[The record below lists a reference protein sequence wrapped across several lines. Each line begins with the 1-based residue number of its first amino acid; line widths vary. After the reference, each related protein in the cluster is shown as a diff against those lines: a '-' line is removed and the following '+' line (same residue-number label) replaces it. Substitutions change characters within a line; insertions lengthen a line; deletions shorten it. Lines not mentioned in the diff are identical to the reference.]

1 MADKGFGIKELN
13 LVGASGVPTIE
24 SPNNLNLNAVNVA
37 ISTHVSVGDTLKVG
51 TGVTAHAGVVT
62 ATKFVGDGSGLT
74 DLQVSSVGTATTS
87 TYAGSWVLGANGT
100 TDYTFTGNGLTGAVN
115 DPILH
120 LQRGEKYIFKN
131 RSGGHPFRI
140 QTSYKNTSGTA
151 YNTGVT
157 NNAGGNGTD
166 IIFEVPQDAPDTLYY
181 QCTAHTN
188 MSGAFIIPNKPAP
201 NENILMNGQF
211 DVWQRATDGG
221 ESTSDGFL
229 AADRWFYAASGAT
242 KRPSQATFTAGQT
255 DVPANPKYYHRYATS
270 IGNNNAAMRY
280 RIEDVKKYSGQ
291 TLTLSYW
298 AKGSNPNGGTFDMT
312 WRQDFGTGGSNVLDI
327 GVGSFSITGTWTKY
341 TFTVNVPSVSG
352 KTINE
357 SDSFLEIE
365 PFRQPAGD
373 TSTNAWTFDV
383 TNIKLEVG
391 PVATDYVQQSYG
403 DELNKCMRYCYV
415 MKGDSNDM
423 TGAVGWCGG
432 SDGGFP
438 MRLPVPMRAAPDFT
452 ASGTWRLNCP
462 GGNGSDQTSN
472 LVWQHTNLTFDAGWL
487 YLSSVNTASNAGQ
500 AAFLQLRGSGTKLT
514 WEAELS

>member
-37 ISTHVSVGDTLKVG
+37 ISTHVSVGGDLSI
-51 TGVTAHAGVVT
+51 AGVAVT
-62 ATKFVGDGSGLT
+62 
-74 DLQVSSVGTATTS
+74 
-87 TYAGSWVLGANGT
+87 TYDGSWVLGANGT

-280 RIEDVKKYSGQ
+280 RIEDVKNIRVKH
-291 TLTLSYW
+291 LL
-298 AKGSNPNGGTFDMT
+298 F
-312 WRQDFGTGGSNVLDI
+312 LI
-327 GVGSFSITGTWTKY
+327 GLKDLI
-341 TFTVNVPSVSG
+341 
-352 KTINE
+352 
-357 SDSFLEIE
+357 LM
-365 PFRQPAGD
+365 
-373 TSTNAWTFDV
+373 
-383 TNIKLEVG
+383 
-391 PVATDYVQQSYG
+391 VA
-403 DELNKCMRYCYV
+403 L
-415 MKGDSNDM
+415 
-423 TGAVGWCGG
+423 
-432 SDGGFP
+432 
-438 MRLPVPMRAAPDFT
+438 LI
-452 ASGTWRLNCP
+452 
-462 GGNGSDQTSN
+462 
-472 LVWQHTNLTFDAGWL
+472 
-487 YLSSVNTASNAGQ
+487 
-500 AAFLQLRGSGTKLT
+500 
-514 WEAELS
+514 